1 MFEQFNNKQFVNFSK
16 QFADTAFKAHGLAI
30 SGIERAVDL
39 QLKAFENRLAA
50 TVEFFGEAGEV
61 RDIEAARKFFPKSVS
76 LAKTSAENAYATTQ
90 QIVDLT
96 LRTNEAIGEL
106 VKGSFEQAN
115 DAFAQPVVAAAKKAS
130 K

>member
-1 MFEQFNNKQFVNFSK
+1 MFEQFNNKQFVNLSK

-39 QLKAFENRLAA
+39 QIKAFENRLAA
-50 TVEFFGEAGEV
+50 TVEFFGEASEV
-61 RDIEAARKFFPKSVS
+61 RDLEAARKFFPKSVS
-76 LAKTSAENAYATTQ
+76 LAKASAENAYATTQ

-106 VKGSFEQAN
+106 VRGSFEQAN
-115 DAFAQPVVAAAKKAS
+115 DTFAQPVATPSKKS
-130 K
+130 R

>member
-1 MFEQFNNKQFVNFSK
+1 MFEQFNSKQFVNFSK

-39 QLKAFENRLAA
+39 QLKAFENRFTA
-50 TVEFFGEAGEV
+50 TVEFMNEAADV
-61 RDIEAARKFFPKSVS
+61 RDIETARKLFPKTVS
-76 LAKTSAENAYATTQ
+76 LAKTSAENAYATSQ

-106 VKGSFEQAN
+106 VKGRFEQAN
-115 DAFAQPVVAAAKKAS
+115 VAFAQPVAAAAKKAS

>member
-1 MFEQFNNKQFVNFSK
+1 MFEQFNNKQFVNLSK

-39 QLKAFENRLAA
+39 QLKAFESRLAA
-50 TVEFFGEAGEV
+50 TVEFFGEAVEV

-115 DAFAQPVVAAAKKAS
+115 DTFAQPVAATTKKS

>member
-1 MFEQFNNKQFVNFSK
+1 MFEQFNNKQFVNLSK

-50 TVEFFGEAGEV
+50 TVEFFGEAAEV

-115 DAFAQPVVAAAKKAS
+115 DTFAQPVAATAKKS

>member
-16 QFADTAFKAHGLAI
+16 QLADTAFKAHGLAI

-39 QLKAFENRLAA
+39 QIKAFENRLAA
-50 TVEFFGEAGEV
+50 TVEFFGEATEV
-61 RDIEAARKFFPKSVS
+61 RDFDAARKLFPKSVS

-96 LRTNEAIGEL
+96 LRTNEAIGDL
-106 VKGSFEQAN
+106 VKTGFEQAN
-115 DAFAQPVVAAAKKAS
+115 DAFAQPVATTTKKS

>member
-39 QLKAFENRLAA
+39 QIKAFENRLAA
-50 TVEFFGEAGEV
+50 TVEFFGEASEV

-76 LAKTSAENAYATTQ
+76 LAKSQAESAYATTQ

-106 VKGSFEQAN
+106 VKSGFEQAN
-115 DAFAQPVVAAAKKAS
+115 DVFAQPVVAASKKSS